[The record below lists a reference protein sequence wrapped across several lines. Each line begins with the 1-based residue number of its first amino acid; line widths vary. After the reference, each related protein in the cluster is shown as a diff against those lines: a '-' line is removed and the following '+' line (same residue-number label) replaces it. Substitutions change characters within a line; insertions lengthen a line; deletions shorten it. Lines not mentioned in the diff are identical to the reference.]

1 MVQAQL
7 TGSARGLRPEAS
19 RSASSGIS
27 SCTIIGSEARSRV
40 PAMGPTRAAS
50 LNGYRYTAA
59 PSPDGDARPAA
70 SATLASQRSSD
81 DSRS

>member
-19 RSASSGIS
+19 RTASSGIS

-40 PAMGPTRAAS
+40 PTRAAS